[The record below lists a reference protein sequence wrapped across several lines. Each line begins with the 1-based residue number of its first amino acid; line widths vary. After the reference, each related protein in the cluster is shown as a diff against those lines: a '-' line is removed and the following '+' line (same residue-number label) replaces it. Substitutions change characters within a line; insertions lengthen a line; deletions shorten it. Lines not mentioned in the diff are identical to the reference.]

1 MDDSSSESSEQS
13 DVDSAGGKRPRQSN
27 SRLLTTRKLFSLI
40 AFTTASVALW
50 NGKLGGAEWVY
61 AVAVILAGHH
71 AADLIKAYRGNP

>member
-1 MDDSSSESSEQS
+1 M
-13 DVDSAGGKRPRQSN
+13 
-27 SRLLTTRKLFSLI
+27 I

-71 AADLIKAYRGNP
+71 AADIIKAYRGNP